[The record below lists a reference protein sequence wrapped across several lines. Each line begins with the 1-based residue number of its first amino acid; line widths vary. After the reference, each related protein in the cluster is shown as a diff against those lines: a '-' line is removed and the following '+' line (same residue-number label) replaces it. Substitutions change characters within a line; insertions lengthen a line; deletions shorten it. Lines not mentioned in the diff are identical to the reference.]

1 MAATSIKEVAARAGV
16 SIGTVSNV
24 LNRPETVTEANRLR
38 VQAAIEELGYVRNES
53 ARQLRMGRSR
63 FLALVVLDIANPFF
77 TDLARGAELTADS
90 GGHTLLLCSSAEDV
104 ARERRHLEVLRQQR
118 VAGIVLSPVDTSA
131 ERLSELRRL
140 DVPLVL
146 LDRSDPDGVTAS
158 VSVDDVEG
166 GRLAVAHLLAAG
178 HRRIAVVG
186 GPRGLPQVDRRTA
199 GARRAVREAG
209 LPADTLVEIDVPAMH
224 LDNGRAVGATLESW
238 GRPERPTAVF
248 CLNDL
253 LALGVLQEAGRRG
266 LTVPGDLALVG
277 YDDIEFAAAA
287 AVPLTSVRQ
296 PTDLLGRSA
305 VELLLQR
312 AAAQAGTGRTVDAG
326 TVDLREDPPAPERQV
341 VHLPELVVRASSS

>member
-1 MAATSIKEVAARAGV
+1 VSIKEVAARAGV

-24 LNRPETVTEANRLR
+24 LNRPDNVTESNRLR
-38 VQAAIEELGYVRNES
+38 VQEAIEELGYVRNES
-53 ARQLRMGRSR
+53 ARQLRVGRSR

-77 TDLARGAELTADS
+77 TQLARGAELSAEA
-90 GGHTLLLCSSAEDV
+90 GGHTLLLCSSAEDA
-104 ARERRHLEVLRQQR
+104 ARERRHLEVLQQQR

-131 ERLSELRRL
+131 ERLTELARL

-146 LDRSDPDGVTAS
+146 LDHSDPDGTTPS

-186 GPRGLPQVDRRTA
+186 GPRGFLQVEERIA
-199 GARRAVREAG
+199 GARRAVADAG
-209 LPADTLVEIDVPAMH
+209 LPQDVLVEVEVPAMH
-224 LDNGRAVGATLESW
+224 LENGRAVGATLDSW

-253 LALGVLQEAGRRG
+253 LALGVLREVVHRG
-266 LTVPGDLALVG
+266 LKVPQDLALVG
-277 YDDIEFAAAA
+277 YDDIAFAAAA
-287 AVPLTSVRQ
+287 TVPLTSVRQ

-305 VELLLQR
+305 VELLLAR
-312 AAAQAGTGRTVDAG
+312 AAGDTGPGGGERTVD
-326 TVDLREDPPAPERQV
+326 VRDDPPV
-341 VHLPELVVRASSS
+341 VVPDRRVVYLPELVVRASSS

>member
-1 MAATSIKEVAARAGV
+1 MAAVSIKEVAARAGV

-24 LNRPETVTEANRLR
+24 LNRPETVTETNRLR
-38 VQAAIEELGYVRNES
+38 VQEAIEELGYVRNES

-77 TDLARGAELTADS
+77 TELARGAELTAEA
-90 GGHTLLLCSSAEDV
+90 GGHTLLLCSSAEDL

-118 VAGIVLSPVDTSA
+118 VAGIVLSPVDTSE
-131 ERLSELRRL
+131 ERLAELRRL

-146 LDRSDPDGVTAS
+146 LDRSDPDGPTPS

-178 HRRIAVVG
+178 HRHIAVVG
-186 GPRGLPQVDRRTA
+186 GPRGFLQVDHRMQ
-199 GARRAVREAG
+199 GARRAVADAG
-209 LPADTLVEIDVPAMH
+209 LPPETLVEVEVPAMH
-224 LDNGRAVGATLESW
+224 LENGRAIGATLDSW
-238 GRPERPTAVF
+238 GRPDRPTAVF

-253 LALGVLQEAGRRG
+253 LALGVLQEVVQRG
-266 LTVPGDLALVG
+266 LKVPDDLALVG
-277 YDDIEFAAAA
+277 YDDIDFAAAA
-287 AVPLTSVRQ
+287 TVPLTSVRQ

-312 AAAQAGTGRTVDAG
+312 AAADAAGATADRTVD
-326 TVDLREDPPAPERQV
+326 VRDDLPVVVPDRQV
-341 VHLPELVVRASSS
+341 VYLPELVVRASSS